1 MTAPEPIEYPAAA
14 GGAVAGAMVI
24 SGSWEDEPA
33 ATQEEPAPTAPDPFA
48 Y

>member
-1 MTAPEPIEYPAAA
+1 MTAPEVTEFPGAAA
-14 GGAVAGAMVI
+14 GVVAGAMVI

-33 ATQEEPAPTAPDPFA
+33 AGQETPASSAPDPFD

>member
-1 MTAPEPIEYPAAA
+1 MTADVTEFPGAATA
-14 GGAVAGAMVI
+14 VVAGAMVI

-33 ATQEEPAPTAPDPFA
+33 ATKEQPAPTAPDPFD